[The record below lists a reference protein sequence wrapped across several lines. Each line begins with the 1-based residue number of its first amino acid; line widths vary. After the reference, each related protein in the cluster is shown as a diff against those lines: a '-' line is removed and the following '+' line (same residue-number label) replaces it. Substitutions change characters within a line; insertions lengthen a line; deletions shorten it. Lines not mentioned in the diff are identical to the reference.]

1 MKQAEQVQEMLG
13 FVDPALVEEAD
24 CPRQRRPRRMGRLA
38 LAAACLCV
46 VLLGSVWAVS
56 RAGGFRMVEFFE
68 DLIFAD
74 QDDDTYNG
82 YNLWGGVDF
91 IPLDEL
97 PQEVLDTAAEHP
109 ASTVAVDVHSWAE
122 AEVYFALDLP
132 ENPWL
137 DRVRQ
142 TTFRTD
148 LSSDQ
153 VGPTQLEC
161 KANYRDGDVRLTVK
175 VTAHTERMKHP
186 DNELYQGV
194 LFSEGTQFT
203 TEERSYDNG
212 LPVLLATVE
221 FAPGDTFYD
230 YYGERLY
237 RAHFAVNGVWYWVDA
252 SSQEAPEQALETLEA
267 MLNSFVL

>member
-24 CPRQRRPRRMGRLA
+24 CPRQRRPLRMGRLG
-38 LAAACLCV
+38 LAAACLCA

-74 QDDDTYNG
+74 QADDVYDG
-82 YNLWGGVDF
+82 YNLWGGADF
-91 IPLDEL
+91 VALDEL

-122 AEVYFALDLP
+122 AEAYFALDLP
-132 ENPWL
+132 ENAWL
-137 DRVRQ
+137 ERAKQ

-148 LSSDQ
+148 LSSDH
-153 VGPTQLEC
+153 VGPTLLEC
-161 KANYRDGDVRLTVK
+161 RANYRDGDVRLTVN
-175 VTAHTERMKHP
+175 VTAHTERMEHP
-186 DNELYQGV
+186 DYELYQGV

-212 LPVLLATVE
+212 LSVMLATVE
-221 FAPGDTFYD
+221 FAPEDTFYD

-252 SSQEAPEQALETLEA
+252 SSQNAPEQALVTLET